1 MNSKY
6 ISVTIEN
13 FQQDTRLCTVS
24 LTNKLSGILL
34 FKIEDNSVIKTIGEN
49 LKEIPNYYFQDDKIA
64 TNSFRFICNTSENV
78 ICSTIF
84 EKIQKRNQEIIKEQ
98 EEIIKEQEQQR
109 KIAYQKRVRP
119 TSWDSPTSFTFKTQN
134 KKSSNWNFEKLREF
148 GTQTETSSA
157 VLSNE
162 LVVLHNDIVPNVP
175 CNTPITLEDIHNDLN
190 NLESPTSSMEVFHT
204 VDSIS
209 LEIPPFENPFE
220 KPVEKPVE
228 KLVKTPVKRH
238 PSSSGNESE
247 SESDSDSSSD
257 SSETGNYTTLSVNHK
272 PKRRKR
278 SVRTL
283 CVIDSS
289 SSDSEDELVQ
299 PTWNECIMEILDE
312 CPKTVQKIGD
322 IMSMRFPKR
331 MSGNT
336 PYNSINE
343 RCQSLVKDGR
353 AQRTESESN
362 RFKYFV

>member
-13 FQQDTRLCTVS
+13 FQQDTRLCTLS

-34 FKIEDNSVIKTIGEN
+34 FKIENNSVIKTIGEN
-49 LKEIPNYYFQDDKIA
+49 LKEMSNYHFENNKIA
-64 TNSFRFICNTSENV
+64 TDNFRFICNTSENV

-84 EKIQKRNQEIIKEQ
+84 AQIQKRNQEIIKEQ
-98 EEIIKEQEQQR
+98 ENCPK
-109 KIAYQKRVRP
+109 
-119 TSWDSPTSFTFKTQN
+119 F
-134 KKSSNWNFEKLREF
+134 NWNVKVTQTNPIVSPWKNDFKSFKFEKQQES
-148 GTQTETSSA
+148 GTQTETSSV

-162 LVVLHNDIVPNVP
+162 LVVLHSDIVPNVP
-175 CNTPITLEDIHNDLN
+175 CNTPITIKDIQNDLN
-190 NLESPTSSMEVFHT
+190 QLESPTSSMEVFHT
-204 VDSIS
+204 VDSIN
-209 LEIPPFENPFE
+209 LEIPS
-220 KPVEKPVE
+220 VEI
-228 KLVKTPVKRH
+228 LVKELVKH

-247 SESDSDSSSD
+247 SDNDSESDSSSD
-257 SSETGNYTTLSVNHK
+257 ESENGTYTTLENHK

-289 SSDSEDELVQ
+289 SSDDEDETEQ

-322 IMSMRFPKR
+322 IMSMRFPKK
-331 MSGNT
+331 MSVKT

-353 AQRTESESN
+353 AQRTKSESN

>member
-1 MNSKY
+1 MNPKY

-34 FKIEDNSVIKTIGEN
+34 FKIEDNSVIKTISEN
-49 LKEIPNYYFQDDKIA
+49 LREIPNYYFQNDKIT
-64 TNSFRFICNTSENV
+64 TNSFRFICNVGENV

-109 KIAYQKRVRP
+109 EIAYQKHVRQ
-119 TSWDSPTSFTFKTQN
+119 TSWNSPTSFTFKTQN

-157 VLSNE
+157 VLSSE

-175 CNTPITLEDIHNDLN
+175 CNTPITLKDIHNDLN

-209 LEIPPFENPFE
+209 LETL
-220 KPVEKPVE
+220 PVEILVK
-228 KLVKTPVKRH
+228 KLVKH
-238 PSSSGNESE
+238 PSSSGNDSDSDSE
-247 SESDSDSSSD
+247 SDSSSD
-257 SSETGNYTTLSVNHK
+257 SSENGNYTTLSVNHK
-272 PKRRKR
+272 SKRRKR

-289 SSDSEDELVQ
+289 SSNSEDELVQ

-312 CPKTVQKIGD
+312 CPKVVQKIGD
-322 IMSMRFPKR
+322 IMTMRFPKR
-331 MSGNT
+331 MTGNT
-336 PYNSINE
+336 PYNTINQ

-353 AQRTESESN
+353 AQRTEYEPN

>member
-1 MNSKY
+1 
-6 ISVTIEN
+6 
-13 FQQDTRLCTVS
+13 
-24 LTNKLSGILL
+24 
-34 FKIEDNSVIKTIGEN
+34 
-49 LKEIPNYYFQDDKIA
+49 
-64 TNSFRFICNTSENV
+64 
-78 ICSTIF
+78 
-84 EKIQKRNQEIIKEQ
+84 
-98 EEIIKEQEQQR
+98 
-109 KIAYQKRVRP
+109 
-119 TSWDSPTSFTFKTQN
+119 
-134 KKSSNWNFEKLREF
+134 
-148 GTQTETSSA
+148 
-157 VLSNE
+157 
-162 LVVLHNDIVPNVP
+162 
-175 CNTPITLEDIHNDLN
+175 
-190 NLESPTSSMEVFHT
+190 MEVFHT

-209 LEIPPFENPFE
+209 LEIPP
-220 KPVEKPVE
+220 VEI
-228 KLVKTPVKRH
+228 LVKELVKH

-247 SESDSDSSSD
+247 SDSDSSSD
-257 SSETGNYTTLSVNHK
+257 DSDNANYTTLVNHK
-272 PKRRKR
+272 PTRRRKR

-312 CPKTVQKIGD
+312 CPKTAQKIGD

>member
-13 FQQDTRLCTVS
+13 FQQDTRLCTLS

-34 FKIEDNSVIKTIGEN
+34 FKIENNSVIKTIGEN
-49 LKEIPNYYFQDDKIA
+49 LKEMSNYHFENNKIA
-64 TNSFRFICNTSENV
+64 TDNFRFICNTSENV

-84 EKIQKRNQEIIKEQ
+84 AQIQKRNQEIIKEQ
-98 EEIIKEQEQQR
+98 ENCPK
-109 KIAYQKRVRP
+109 
-119 TSWDSPTSFTFKTQN
+119 F
-134 KKSSNWNFEKLREF
+134 NWNVKVTQTNPIVSPWKNDFKSFKFEKQPES
-148 GTQTETSSA
+148 GTQTETSSV

-162 LVVLHNDIVPNVP
+162 LVVLHSDIVPNVP
-175 CNTPITLEDIHNDLN
+175 CNTPITIKNIQNDLN
-190 NLESPTSSMEVFHT
+190 QLESPTSSMEVFHT
-204 VDSIS
+204 VDSIN
-209 LEIPPFENPFE
+209 LEIPP
-220 KPVEKPVE
+220 VEI
-228 KLVKTPVKRH
+228 LVKELVKH

-247 SESDSDSSSD
+247 SDSESDSSSD
-257 SSETGNYTTLSVNHK
+257 ESENGTYTTLENHK

-283 CVIDSS
+283 CVVDSS
-289 SSDSEDELVQ
+289 SSDDEDETEQ

-322 IMSMRFPKR
+322 IMSMRFPKK
-331 MSGNT
+331 MSVKT

-353 AQRTESESN
+353 AQRTKSESN

>member
-13 FQQDTRLCTVS
+13 FQQDTRLCTLS

-34 FKIEDNSVIKTIGEN
+34 FKIENNSVIKTIGKN
-49 LKEIPNYYFQDDKIA
+49 LKEMSNYHFENNKIA
-64 TNSFRFICNTSENV
+64 TDNFRFICNTSENV

-84 EKIQKRNQEIIKEQ
+84 AQIQKRNQEIIKEQ
-98 EEIIKEQEQQR
+98 ENCPKL
-109 KIAYQKRVRP
+109 
-119 TSWDSPTSFTFKTQN
+119 
-134 KKSSNWNFEKLREF
+134 NWNVKVTQANPIVPPWKNDFKDFKFLKQQES
-148 GTQTETSSA
+148 GTQTETSSV

-175 CNTPITLEDIHNDLN
+175 CNTPITLKDIHNDLN

-209 LEIPPFENPFE
+209 LEIPP
-220 KPVEKPVE
+220 VEI
-228 KLVKTPVKRH
+228 LVKELVKH

-247 SESDSDSSSD
+247 SDSDSSSD
-257 SSETGNYTTLSVNHK
+257 DSDNANYTTLVNHK
-272 PKRRKR
+272 PTRRRKR

-312 CPKTVQKIGD
+312 CPKTAQKIGD
-322 IMSMRFPKR
+322 IMSMRIQKR
-331 MSGNT
+331 MS
-336 PYNSINE
+336 
-343 RCQSLVKDGR
+343 
-353 AQRTESESN
+353 
-362 RFKYFV
+362 